1 MKASLEKGKN
11 AFVEWPLGANLQQ
24 ATALAELAKKH
35 GSKTIVGLQA
45 RKDPHIQKVRQLVK
59 DGAIGRLL
67 SSTINVDVGF
77 MGDTE
82 PPGVSY
88 LAEKAV
94 GGNLLTIL
102 FGHNVD
108 WVTYA
113 LGELED
119 FSALLATRW
128 LKTKLLH
135 ADGSFDRMI
144 DRETPDHIMLQGSL
158 AESDATISFVLRGG
172 KMFKDSK
179 ALTWRIFGT
188 KGEIRITSL
197 NPLLGIPTGS
207 VEIELYDHEKE
218 NVEIVQV
225 SFPEVVQ
232 DLTPS
237 AKDIAL
243 LYEAFV
249 AGDTDGMATFEDA
262 VKLHKLIDDMEKSSE
277 QKTSRSNLK

>member
-1 MKASLEKGKN
+1 MKACLEKGKD

-24 ATALAELAKKH
+24 ATALAELAKKY
-35 GSKTIVGLQA
+35 GSKTVVGLQA

-59 DGAIGRLL
+59 DGAIGELL
-67 SSTINVDVGF
+67 SSTINVAVGF

-88 LAEKAV
+88 LSKKEV

-102 FGHNVD
+102 LGHNID

-128 LKTKLLH
+128 PTTKLLH

-144 DRETPDHIMLQGSL
+144 ERETPDHIMLQGTL
-158 AESDATISFVLRGG
+158 AESGASVSFALRGG
-172 KMFKDSK
+172 KIFKDSK

-188 KGEIRITSL
+188 KGEIRVTSL
-197 NPLLGIPTGS
+197 NPLLGSPTGT
-207 VEIELYDHEKE
+207 VELELYDHQKE
-218 NVEIVQV
+218 DVEIVEV
-225 SFPEVVQ
+225 FFPESVK
-232 DLTPS
+232 DIAPL
-237 AKDIAL
+237 AKDIGL

-249 AGDTDGMATFEDA
+249 AGDVDGMATFEDA
-262 VKLHKLIDDMEKSSE
+262 VKLHQIIDDMEKSSE
-277 QKTSRSNLK
+277 QKTSRSKLK